1 MAQSQV
7 TGSRSE
13 RITVKTFS
21 GGLNN
26 VSDITTIDDE
36 ELHRLINFELDANG
50 SLVSR
55 PPITQLALPPVTD
68 EPIDI
73 LGFYTDPN
81 EVSYA
86 VVACDGDTYL
96 YNLDTNTYSSAIATF
111 AATGAA
117 QWGGNLYLCS
127 DTQSGGYWNG
137 TTFTSLASGPN
148 AMPRGEQIVL
158 YKARFFMISREP
170 GHERGRI
177 HFSNITT
184 LGPSPTSIN
193 EWEPDNYF
201 DVSKGDGQFITKII
215 SAANELF
222 IFRTKSTYYF
232 KYQSAPI
239 DGALDLLDNT
249 VGADN
254 KYSVGEYE
262 FSYLVLNN
270 GRLYRFVSYQF
281 YPLNDISRLG
291 FAQTKTNSVLS
302 IKSAL
307 TVFGRRAVVW
317 FGGGTYALD
326 LETGAWSEWLSPG
339 TEFAWGL
346 LKPRKQDALTPDT
359 VIGITGVNTT
369 NRQKMYQLV
378 DAYLAGNVEEI
389 ECVAETKAFDFDI
402 PDLWKRLFY
411 WSADVYT
418 ARDVDGTVSPIQ
430 FTSLIIS
437 WDDLEAFTFDQLE
450 LGTWDFPIVKNP
462 DVQTHVVYPALLPYR
477 VNVTFQKDMRFRRA
491 SFEVKLSTDG
501 TTATGPVRIIA
512 LVIHAVLKRGI
523 SDIIQ

>member
-55 PPITQLALPPVTD
+55 PPITGLAGAPVTD

-73 LGFYTDPN
+73 LGFYTDTS

-96 YNLDTNTYSSAIATF
+96 YNLDTNSYTSAIASF

-127 DTQSGGYWNG
+127 DTVAGGYWNG
-137 TTFTSLASGPN
+137 SIFTSLSTGPN
-148 AMPRGEQIVL
+148 PMPKGEQIVL
-158 YKARFFMISREP
+158 YKARFFMISQEP
-170 GHERGRI
+170 GQERGRI

-184 LGPSPTSIN
+184 LGPGATSIN
-193 EWEPDNYF
+193 DWEPDNYF
-201 DVSKGDGQFITKII
+201 DVSKGDGQFITKIV
-215 SAANELF
+215 SAANEIF

-239 DGALDLLDNT
+239 DGTLDLLDNT

-291 FAQTKTNSVLS
+291 FVQTKTNAVLS

-326 LETGAWSEWLSPG
+326 LETGAWSEWSSPG

-359 VIGITGVNTT
+359 VIGVTGVNTA
-369 NRQKMYQLV
+369 NKQKMYQLV
-378 DAYLAGNVEEI
+378 DAYLSGNTEEI
-389 ECVAETKAFDFDI
+389 ECLAETKAFDFDI

-418 ARDVDGTVSPIQ
+418 ARDVYGVVSPIQ
-430 FTSLIIS
+430 FTSLVIS
-437 WDDLEAFTFDQLE
+437 WDDLENFTFDQLE

-462 DVQTHVVYPALLPYR
+462 EVQTQVVYPSPLPYR
-477 VNVTFQKDMRFRRA
+477 VNVTFQRDMRFRRA
-491 SFEVKLSTDG
+491 SFEVRLSTDG

-512 LVIHAVLKRGI
+512 FVIHAVLKRGI